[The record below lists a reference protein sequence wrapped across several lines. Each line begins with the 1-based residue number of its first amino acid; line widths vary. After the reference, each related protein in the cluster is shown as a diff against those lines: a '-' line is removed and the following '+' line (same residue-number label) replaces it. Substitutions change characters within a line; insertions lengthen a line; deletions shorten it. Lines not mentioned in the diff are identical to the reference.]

1 MFAYFFSS
9 FIVLARLSFICHF
22 IFFSRCQN
30 RWITFH
36 CKVHAICMIR
46 SMWTNFFSINGQ
58 EILYA
63 KVLTNTKNG
72 HAMKKTIH
80 IYYLFTIVVML
91 LVVCTVKLVRSLVV
105 TSVGFFNGIIDGF
118 DGVVLSFV
126 PASLGFIFTSRLRR
140 IAAPWTYSPSISG
153 GMRIGAEDDF
163 SWETCNNSGSSPW
176 RSLWKLGTIEIPINR
191 NNENNRAIF
200 LPKFWKKRQNVL
212 FSCTHWSHWVF
223 NRSFIIRNKLQL
235 TKNREEKQKTSPRK
249 QNRTTSKSK
258 YTENVQSNN
267 EQQ

>member
-1 MFAYFFSS
+1 MDKKYYMRKF
-9 FIVLARLSFICHF
+9 L
-22 IFFSRCQN
+22 Q
-30 RWITFH
+30 T
-36 CKVHAICMIR
+36 
-46 SMWTNFFSINGQ
+46 Q
-58 EILYA
+58 Q
-63 KVLTNTKNG
+63 NG

-105 TSVGFFNGIIDGF
+105 TSVGFFNGIVDGF

-176 RSLWKLGTIEIPINR
+176 RTLWKLGTIEIPINR

-200 LPKFWKKRQNVL
+200 LPKFWKKTTKCSIFMHTL
-212 FSCTHWSHWVF
+212 IPL
-223 NRSFIIRNKLQL
+223 SF
-235 TKNREEKQKTSPRK
+235 
-249 QNRTTSKSK
+249 
-258 YTENVQSNN
+258 
-267 EQQ
+267 